1 MKVAILAGGVGSRI
15 QEETEIKPKPMVE
28 IGREA
33 RPDLVVAMNPVY
45 LEEIGGALSEL
56 GVDARLEAV

>member
-1 MKVAILAGGVGSRI
+1 VKVRRALRLGRRGLPERS
-15 QEETEIKPKPMVE
+15 
-28 IGREA
+28 REA
-33 RPDLVVAMNPVY
+33 WPDLVVAMNRVY